1 MKKLISVS
9 VSVSMLIFMI
19 ISTVSHAAD
28 RVSLG
33 FLYGSD
39 DQTELV
45 ERTNGAI
52 NQVSPTWFDIS
63 SKGNLVI
70 SSAVDEDFIQAMK
83 EMNVKIT
90 PFLSNHW
97 NRSKG
102 KAALKNSE
110 KLAEQVAN
118 AIIEYDLDGVNVDIE
133 NLTSKDRD
141 DFSDFVN
148 ILRDK
153 LPEDKMLT
161 VSVAANP
168 YGVDTGWQGSYDYE
182 KLGEYADY
190 LFVMAYDEHSQ
201 GGTCGPVASIDFVEN
216 SIKYALEKVSKDKI
230 VVGIPLYGRFWGGDG
245 ERDGEAV
252 VIGDVPRLTSRFKGI
267 VEYDKVEKQPCVT
280 FKIAENAVSAR
291 VNGKELTAGKYTIW
305 YENKESI
312 TAKLDLVNEYDL
324 LGAGVWALGQEKVE
338 VWEYYYE
345 ELNKLPYVQEKI
357 ITKEE
362 IYASFIEAKRK
373 EEITLLKEIFDI
385 KLEKI
390 KINDINYLDKNMNI
404 VEEEH
409 LTPRKVKIDY
419 MPVSEKIFIKNNNT
433 NDKNKSLQKKYLNMK
448 II

>member
-1 MKKLISVS
+1 MKKLIAIP
-9 VSVSMLIFMI
+9 MLII
-19 ISTVSHAAD
+19 IVISTVSYAAD

-33 FLYGSD
+33 FLYGNG

-63 SKGNLVI
+63 AKGNLVI
-70 SSAVDEDFIQAMK
+70 SSAVDEDFIQTMK
-83 EMNVKIT
+83 EMDVKIT

-97 NRSKG
+97 SRSKG
-102 KAALKNSE
+102 RAALKNSE
-110 KLAEQVAN
+110 DLAQQIVD
-118 AIIEYDLDGVNVDIE
+118 AIMKYDLDGVNVDIE

-153 LPEDKMLT
+153 LPKDKMLT

-168 YGVDTGWQGSYDYE
+168 DGIDTGWQGSYDYE

-190 LFVMAYDEHSQ
+190 LFIMAYDEHSQ
-201 GGTCGPVASIDFVEN
+201 GGMCGPVASIDFVEN

-267 VEYDKVEKQPCVT
+267 VEYDKDVKQPCVT

-291 VNGKELTAGKYTIW
+291 VNGKELAPGEYTIW

-312 TAKLDLVNEYDL
+312 VAKLDLVNEYDL

-338 VWEYYYE
+338 VWDYYYE
-345 ELNKLPYVQEKI
+345 ELNRIPYKEEEI

-362 IYASFIEAKRK
+362 VYQSFMIGKEKEKLSIASAGIRVNQN
-373 EEITLLKEIFDI
+373 I
-385 KLEKI
+385 KLQKNDQEAERDLKLI
-390 KINDINYLDKNMNI
+390 QTSKTSKEVKAPYIAMMGRIFVKNKKAPTSKKINSKRDYLG
-404 VEEEH
+404 
-409 LTPRKVKIDY
+409 L
-419 MPVSEKIFIKNNNT
+419 
-433 NDKNKSLQKKYLNMK
+433 K

>member
-1 MKKLISVS
+1 MKKLIVI
-9 VSVSMLIFMI
+9 SMLIFMI
-19 ISTVSHAAD
+19 ISTVSYAAD

-39 DQTELV
+39 DQAELV
-45 ERTNGAI
+45 QRTNGAI

-70 SSAVDEDFIQAMK
+70 SSAVDEDFIQMMK
-83 EMNVKIT
+83 EMDVKIT

-97 NRSKG
+97 SRSKG
-102 KAALKNSE
+102 RAALKNSE
-110 KLAEQVAN
+110 KLSQQIVD
-118 AIIEYDLDGVNVDIE
+118 AIMKYDLEGVNVDIE

-153 LPEDKMLT
+153 LPKDKMLT

-201 GGTCGPVASIDFVEN
+201 GGMCGPVASIDFVEN

-267 VEYDKVEKQPCVT
+267 VEYDEYVKQPCVK

-291 VNGKELTAGKYTIW
+291 VNGKELAPGKYTIW

-312 TAKLDLVNEYDL
+312 VAKLDLVNEYDL

-338 VWEYYYE
+338 VWDYYYE
-345 ELNKLPYVQEKI
+345 ELNRIPYKEEEVV
-357 ITKEE
+357 TKEE
-362 IYASFIEAKRK
+362 IYQSFMVGKEKERLSLARDFTKVNLKRNVDYK
-373 EEITLLKEIFDI
+373 EVIT
-385 KLEKI
+385 
-390 KINDINYLDKNMNI
+390 NKNVENRKVTSKHSNI
-404 VEEEH
+404 VYMAIMG
-409 LTPRKVKIDY
+409 KVVIKDKKITNSKEVNNKRDY
-419 MPVSEKIFIKNNNT
+419 
-433 NDKNKSLQKKYLNMK
+433 LGLK

>member
-1 MKKLISVS
+1 MKKLIV
-9 VSVSMLIFMI
+9 VSMLIFMI
-19 ISTVSHAAD
+19 ISTVSYAAD

-39 DQTELV
+39 EQIELV

-70 SSAVDEDFIQAMK
+70 SSAVDEEFIQTMK

-97 NRSKG
+97 NRNKG
-102 KAALKNSE
+102 RAALKNSE
-110 KLAEQVAN
+110 KLAEQIAD
-118 AIIEYDLDGVNVDIE
+118 AIKKYDLDGVNVDIE

-190 LFVMAYDEHSQ
+190 LFIMAYDEHSQ
-201 GGTCGPVASIDFVEN
+201 GGICGPVASIAFVEN

-245 ERDGEAV
+245 ERDGEAI

-267 VEYDKVEKQPCVT
+267 VEYDKDEKQPCVT
-280 FKIAENAVSAR
+280 FKIAENAVSAK
-291 VNGKELTAGKYTIW
+291 VNGKELVPGEYTIW

-312 TAKLDLVNEYDL
+312 IAKLDLVNKYDL

-357 ITKEE
+357 ITKED
-362 IYASFIEAKRK
+362 IYASFIEARKK
-373 EEITLLKEIFDI
+373 EELTLLKEMFDI
-385 KLEKI
+385 KQEEV
-390 KINDINYLDKNMNI
+390 KINDIKYFDKNMNV

-409 LTPRKVKIDY
+409 LTPKKVRNDY
-419 MPVSEKIFIKNNNT
+419 IPISIKIFIKNDNV
-433 NDKNKSLQKKYLNMK
+433 NDKNKNISKKYLNMK

>member
-1 MKKLISVS
+1 MKKLIVIY
-9 VSVSMLIFMI
+9 MLIFMI
-19 ISTVSHAAD
+19 ISTVSFAAD

-33 FLYGSD
+33 FLYGSS

-45 ERTNGAI
+45 QRTNGAI

-63 SKGNLVI
+63 AKGNLVI
-70 SSAVDEDFIQAMK
+70 SSAVDEAFIQTMK
-83 EMNVKIT
+83 ENNVKIT

-97 NRSKG
+97 SRSRG
-102 KAALKNSE
+102 RAALKNSE
-110 KLAEQVAN
+110 KLAQQIVD
-118 AIIEYDLDGVNVDIE
+118 AIMKYDLDGVNVDIE

-153 LPEDKMLT
+153 LPKDKMLT

-201 GGTCGPVASIDFVEN
+201 GGVCGPVASIDFVEN
-216 SIKYALEKVSKDKI
+216 SIKYALERVSKDKI

-252 VIGDVPRLTSRFKGI
+252 VIGDVPRLISRFKGI
-267 VEYDKVEKQPCVT
+267 VEYDNEVKQPCVN
-280 FKIAENAVSAR
+280 FKIAENAISTK
-291 VNGKELTAGKYTIW
+291 VNGKELVPGEYTIW
-305 YENKESI
+305 YEDKESI

-338 VWEYYYE
+338 VWDYYYE
-345 ELNKLPYVQEKI
+345 ELNRIPY
-357 ITKEE
+357 KEE
-362 IYASFIEAKRK
+362 EIISKEVVYRGCKKIGDYLQIE
-373 EEITLLKEIFDI
+373 TLKSNMLP
-385 KLEKI
+385 
-390 KINDINYLDKNMNI
+390 NDVLATCVNSKWYL
-404 VEEEH
+404 
-409 LTPRKVKIDY
+409 P
-419 MPVSEKIFIKNNNT
+419 
-433 NDKNKSLQKKYLNMK
+433 
-448 II
+448 

>member
-1 MKKLISVS
+1 MKKLIV
-9 VSVSMLIFMI
+9 VPMLIFMI
-19 ISTVSHAAD
+19 ISTVSYAAD

-39 DQTELV
+39 DQIELV

-70 SSAVDEDFIQAMK
+70 SSAVDEDFIQKMK
-83 EMNVKIT
+83 EMDVKIT

-97 NRSKG
+97 SRSKG
-102 KAALKNSE
+102 RAALKNSE
-110 KLAEQVAN
+110 KLSQQIVD
-118 AIIEYDLDGVNVDIE
+118 AIMKYDLDGVNVDIE

-153 LPEDKMLT
+153 LPKDKMLT

-201 GGTCGPVASIDFVEN
+201 GGMCGPVASIDFVEN

-267 VEYDKVEKQPCVT
+267 VEYDEDVKQPCVK
-280 FKIAENAVSAR
+280 FKIAENVVSAR
-291 VNGKELTAGKYTIW
+291 VNGKELAPGKYTIW

-312 TAKLDLVNEYDL
+312 TSKLDLVNEYDL

-338 VWEYYYE
+338 VWDYYYE
-345 ELNKLPYVQEKI
+345 ELNRIPYKEEEVV
-357 ITKEE
+357 TKEE
-362 IYASFIEAKRK
+362 IYQSFMVGKEKERLSLARDFTKVNLKRNVDYK
-373 EEITLLKEIFDI
+373 EVIT
-385 KLEKI
+385 
-390 KINDINYLDKNMNI
+390 NKNVENRKVTSKHSNI
-404 VEEEH
+404 VYMAIMG
-409 LTPRKVKIDY
+409 KV
-419 MPVSEKIFIKNNNT
+419 FIKDKKITNSKKVNNKR
-433 NDKNKSLQKKYLNMK
+433 DYLGLK